1 MKWGDEITCPFPN
14 FNGATVEVLKWIRN
28 FIPHFTGHGI
38 TLYVFSIEKKTIAK
52 ALFIYCQPELSC
64 YKDLAVITMFII
76 NKIAFHCKILAP
88 FPAYSANSSS
98 EHYIFPN

>member
-1 MKWGDEITCPFPN
+1 MDTQFYP
-14 FNGATVEVLKWIRN
+14 
-28 FIPHFTGHGI
+28 
-38 TLYVFSIEKKTIAK
+38 TLYWAWDYIVCIQYRKKTIAK